1 MNELISMQ
9 IDVNLPPGQ
18 GHDWST
24 SGVRRSKVK
33 VIGGRSYLWKSGE
46 DILNLL
52 SCVGRGIQGR
62 TENIAFEKG
71 GERGVA
77 HIVNCTPCVCRISVL
92 LTHLFYS
99 VQVVNVFVMQ
109 WDV

>member
-71 GERGVA
+71 GGSVA
-77 HIVNCTPCVCRISVL
+77 LRILLIVPRA
-92 LTHLFYS
+92 F
-99 VQVVNVFVMQ
+99 VVYPSC
-109 WDV
+109 